1 MLKQEGVNLSL
12 HLVRR
17 SAESPVCF
25 SCLFRKGS
33 PSPWCRAQS
42 LEVEAWR
49 VLRHWHLLHLSSS
62 SCASLSSWPA
72 ILFRKL
78 SFLGQIAGVPGPSL
92 QAFSGRRSDTSSCQ
106 DVRPTVIGVW
116 VLESGRDHAMG
127 FPWSPKRERLSDSGS
142 GTVRR
147 HWRIKSQLLSAP
159 ASDEAPGSTG
169 GPCLSITGAWR
180 AFLRT
185 H

>member
-1 MLKQEGVNLSL
+1 M
-12 HLVRR
+12 
-17 SAESPVCF
+17 
-25 SCLFRKGS
+25 
-33 PSPWCRAQS
+33 
-42 LEVEAWR
+42 
-49 VLRHWHLLHLSSS
+49 
-62 SCASLSSWPA
+62 SSWPA

-116 VLESGRDHAMG
+116 VLESGKDHAMG

-159 ASDEAPGSTG
+159 ASDEAPSSTG
-169 GPCLSITGAWR
+169 RPLSQHYWCMEGVPEDPLVKRLCLHSIFLHTAVNLSRSLTHGPSARPVSFKGTRMQATLSQALLQSIT
-180 AFLRT
+180 
-185 H
+185 